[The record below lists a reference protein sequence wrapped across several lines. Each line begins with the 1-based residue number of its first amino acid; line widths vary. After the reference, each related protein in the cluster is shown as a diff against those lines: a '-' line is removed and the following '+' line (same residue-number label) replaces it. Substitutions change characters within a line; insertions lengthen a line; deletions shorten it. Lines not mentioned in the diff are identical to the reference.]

1 MRKGFLLLTVGFF
14 AFVPSLSSDETAA
27 LFPDNAEVAPSPTT
41 VELRATRPAALDE
54 RLPSDSAPSPAP
66 TTVAAAE
73 RVVTPSDLP
82 ATRSDKRSPAGAAD
96 LGVHLADTSWLEE
109 GRFIALQRKSPQAL
123 FSGDKMKF
131 VATLVNSTQARWNLV
146 AEVLVNKS
154 DGSQETLISHYKLH
168 LNKGKQ
174 LRVPM
179 AMSAKPSRFPPGLT
193 QFVAFLRDPSG
204 QIIDRASISFVV
216 RLPLP

>member
-1 MRKGFLLLTVGFF
+1 MRKGFLLLTIGFF

-27 LFPDNAEVAPSPTT
+27 LFPDNAEVAPSLTT
-41 VELRATRPAALDE
+41 VELRATRPAASDE
-54 RLPSDSAPSPAP
+54 RLSSNNAPSLAP
-66 TTVAAAE
+66 TKVAAAE
-73 RVVTPSDLP
+73 RVVTPSGLP
-82 ATRSDKRSPAGAAD
+82 ATRSDKRFPAEAAS

-146 AEVLVNKS
+146 AEVVVNKS

-179 AMSAKPSRFPPGLT
+179 AMSAKPNRFPPGLT